1 MKSYQQEV
9 NEAINACENALYYL
23 NNAQQYLGSAGNWGI
38 MDLLGGGFISTIV
51 KHSKLDD
58 AQREME
64 NAKQAVQILKKELQD
79 VGRIESININVGD
92 FLTFADFFFDGF
104 VADWLVQSKIRDAER
119 QVSQAIQQIN
129 DIKYQLLK
137 L

>member
-1 MKSYQQEV
+1 MKTYQQEV
-9 NEAINACENALYYL
+9 NEAIQACDNALYYL
-23 NNAQQYLGSAGNWGI
+23 NNAQGYLSSAGNWGI

-58 AQREME
+58 AQQEME
-64 NAKQAVQILKKELQD
+64 NAKYAVQTLKKELQD

-92 FLTFADFFFDGF
+92 FLTFADFFFDGL

-119 QVSQAIQQIN
+119 QVAQAIRQIN
-129 DIKYQLLK
+129 EIRYQLLK